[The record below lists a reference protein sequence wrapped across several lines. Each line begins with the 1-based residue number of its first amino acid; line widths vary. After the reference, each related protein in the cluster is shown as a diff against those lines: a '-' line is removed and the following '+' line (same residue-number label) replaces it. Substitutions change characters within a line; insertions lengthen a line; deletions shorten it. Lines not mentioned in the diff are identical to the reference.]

1 MDCIITDIKKD
12 DLYLIKREDMERVSE
27 IAGNSFV
34 NDPYF
39 KYMFYE
45 LETEDRH
52 GFMFDMERAFVDQI
66 VDFNECYALDSTF
79 NTIAFLLPPSIGWPE
94 DKWDEFTDSQRDLLL
109 KKGLSVTHERL
120 LKLEEVISIRF
131 EEFDALNCYYLVTL
145 ATSIQYRK
153 QGLASKLLNKLFEKF
168 DREQKRCYI
177 ECTNDINLQFYLNHG
192 FTILG
197 QEKLPHVGDVPND
210 DVPQIT
216 FMHRVPKKI
225 E

>member
-1 MDCIITDIKKD
+1 MDCEILSNKKD
-12 DLYLIKREDMERVSE
+12 ELYLIKREDMERVSK
-27 IAGNSFV
+27 IAGDSFV
-34 NDPYF
+34 MDPYF

-52 GFMFDMERAFVDQI
+52 KFMFDMERAFVDQI
-66 VDFNECYALDSTF
+66 VDFNECYALDPSF
-79 NTIAFLLPPSIGWPE
+79 NTIAFILPPSIGWPE

-145 ATSIQYRK
+145 ATNIQFRK

-168 DREQKRCYI
+168 DHEQKRCYI
-177 ECTNDINLQFYLNHG
+177 ECTNDVNLQFYLKHG

-197 QEKLPHVGDVPND
+197 QEKLPHVGNLTND
-210 DVPQIT
+210 NVPQIT
-216 FMHRVPKKI
+216 FMHREPKKI